1 MLSFVPLPPLSLLP
15 TGHESPPSWCS
26 DLGLINPPH
35 DHSSLSGLYV
45 VSTMKSPIIY
55 LEIYQ
60 YFLIGSFRKADYNV
74 ASGTEGISLNFILK
88 LLIYFD
94 YFPTSLKA

>member
-1 MLSFVPLPPLSLLP
+1 
-15 TGHESPPSWCS
+15 
-26 DLGLINPPH
+26 
-35 DHSSLSGLYV
+35 
-45 VSTMKSPIIY
+45 MKSPLIY

-94 YFPTSLKA
+94 NFPTSLKAWMPQNKQMWSDIFLVM